1 MSDKGLSVS
10 VVTINRNN
18 AQGLRHTIESVV
30 GQQSCRAEWILV
42 DGSSDDDSVSVAR
55 ELSASLA
62 ATIISEPDRGI
73 YDAMNKG
80 LRVAT
85 GDVVLFLNSGDSLTR
100 PDVVASAT
108 HRLASTGVAW
118 GYGGIR
124 HLDSQRQPRSAYLFA
139 PFRLAHLAHGYRT
152 VPHQAAYLRREL
164 LESLGGFRTDFGIA
178 ADQEL
183 LYRAALVEEPEAWVD
198 LMADFE
204 PGGRGSGRQPWSFP
218 LEMRQARADAHGPAG
233 THRVA
238 ELVATLGVAG
248 LQTALTWQS
257 RARSSVRARGV
268 GLRR

>member
-1 MSDKGLSVS
+1 MSDEGLSLS

-18 AQGLRHTIESVV
+18 ALGLRHTIESVI
-30 GQQSCRAEWILV
+30 GQQSCRSEWIFV

-55 ELSASLA
+55 ALSTSLA
-62 ATIISEPDRGI
+62 ATIMSEPDSGI

-80 LRVAT
+80 LRAAT

-100 PDVVASAT
+100 PDVLVSAT
-108 HRLASTGVAW
+108 QRLTSTGASW
-118 GYGGIR
+118 GYGGVR
-124 HLDSQRQPRSAYLFA
+124 YLDSLRQPRAAYLFA

-164 LESLGGFRTDFGIA
+164 LVSLGGFRTDFGIA

-204 PGGRGSGRQPWSFP
+204 AGGLGSARRPWSFP
-218 LEMRQARADAHGPAG
+218 LDMRHARADAHSPEG
-233 THRVA
+233 TERVA
-238 ELVATLGVAG
+238 ELVATLGVAA

-257 RARSSVRARGV
+257 RARSSVRAQGA